1 MPKRPFSGTP
11 KDADDWQPRANLK
24 KLFNNGPISL
34 QWKEKITEFDEKF
47 HAKKEG
53 VLTSLEHYSNLLE
66 AKKI

>member
-34 QWKEKITEFDEKF
+34 QWKEKITEFGEKF